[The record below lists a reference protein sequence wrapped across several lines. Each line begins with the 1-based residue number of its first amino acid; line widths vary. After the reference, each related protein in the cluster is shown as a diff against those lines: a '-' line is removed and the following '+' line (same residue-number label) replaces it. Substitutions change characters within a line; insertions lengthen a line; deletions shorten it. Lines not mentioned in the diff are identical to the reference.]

1 MNLRTSKR
9 STGKYQNVFQED
21 DFSDFF
27 HFNSLRIYGNKTTSF
42 QDKTQNEVAKK
53 GGRIYL
59 STFSKILN
67 NSPFMSFI
75 SVFISAT
82 SIFISSTSVCISAT
96 FVCNLATSV
105 CISATFVCN

>member
-27 HFNSLRIYGNKTTSF
+27 HFNSLRIYRNETTSF

-53 GGRIYL
+53 VGRIYL

-67 NSPFMSFI
+67 NSPLTSFI
-75 SVFISAT
+75 SVLISAT
-82 SIFISSTSVCISAT
+82 S
-96 FVCNLATSV
+96 VCNLATSV
-105 CISATFVCN
+105 CN